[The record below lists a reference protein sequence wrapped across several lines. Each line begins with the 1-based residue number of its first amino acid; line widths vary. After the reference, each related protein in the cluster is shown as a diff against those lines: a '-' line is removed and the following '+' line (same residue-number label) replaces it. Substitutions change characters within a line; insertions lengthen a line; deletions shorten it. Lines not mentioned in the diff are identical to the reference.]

1 MSLPLTTV
9 APRRGRPRKF
19 SQPSR
24 PVTLT
29 LPEDVI
35 ETLGGVDRDLSRAVV
50 RVTQSDAAR
59 PHPPAELIE
68 FGRRAVIAVQRTPTL
83 EQRTGVVL
91 VPLPDGRALISFDER
106 MTPARL
112 ELAIH
117 DALEGEDLSDDDRG
131 VFEGIR
137 ELLRDARR
145 STTVS
150 MTQQQIMVLEFGAPA
165 RARRSSRERVRAAG
179 SAG

>member
-1 MSLPLTTV
+1 MPLSPG

-29 LPEDVI
+29 LPEEVI
-35 ETLGGVDRDLSRAVV
+35 ETLGGLDRDLSRAVV
-50 RVTQSDAAR
+50 RVTHAEVASR

-68 FGRRAVIAVQRTPTL
+68 FGRRAVIAVHRTPTL

-91 VPLPDGRALISFDER
+91 VPLPDGRALIAFDER

-112 ELAIH
+112 ELAMH
-117 DALEGEDLSDDDRG
+117 DALEGEDLSDEDRG
-131 VFEGIR
+131 VFESIR
-137 ELLRDARR
+137 DLLRDARR
-145 STTVS
+145 SSTVS
-150 MTQQQIMVLEFGAPA
+150 MKQQQIMILEFGAPA
-165 RARRSSRERVRAAG
+165 GVRRSSRDRTRAAG
-179 SAG
+179 GAG